1 MEFPS
6 RIGVD
11 TVRKRPGMYVGS
23 TDDGTGIQTMVR
35 EAISNA
41 LQEVAAGAADRIE
54 IKLDV
59 DGALTIRDNGRGIP
73 TENHNGFPIAAQVF
87 TQLLPLNLGQER
99 PWSAYQGVGMCV
111 VNALSERLQLR
122 IWRSGCEYAMH
133 FSQGVPDGPLSIVG
147 AADHSGTEVT
157 FLPDRS
163 IFGDGAVDLTAV
175 ERWLR
180 DLNLPNKLF
189 SVHLA
194 TGQGVARREVTLSC
208 ENGVMR

>member
-1 MEFPS
+1 
-6 RIGVD
+6 
-11 TVRKRPGMYVGS
+11 MYVGS

-54 IKLDV
+54 IELDV

-73 TENHNGFPIAAQVF
+73 TEIDNGFPIAAQVF
-87 TQLLPLNLGQER
+87 TELLGHVSLAEER
-99 PWSAYQGVGMCV
+99 LWSVDQGVGMCV

-133 FSQGVPDGPLSIVG
+133 FSQGIPDGLLSIVG
-147 AADHSGTEVT
+147 AADRSGTEIT
-157 FLPDRS
+157 FLPDKS

-180 DLNLPNKLF
+180 DLNFPNKRF
-189 SVHLA
+189 AIHLA

-208 ENGVMR
+208 ENGVIR